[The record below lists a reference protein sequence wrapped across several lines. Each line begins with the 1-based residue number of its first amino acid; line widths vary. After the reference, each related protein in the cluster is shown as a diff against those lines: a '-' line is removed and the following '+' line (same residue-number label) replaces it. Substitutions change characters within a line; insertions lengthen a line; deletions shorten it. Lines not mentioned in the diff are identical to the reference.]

1 MHILERKSKSNHL
14 SFHLRK
20 LKKERE
26 IKPKGSRRKDMRVRA
41 DINEIKD
48 RKPTE
53 KTSKIKRW
61 FFEKINKTN
70 KPLGKL
76 RKRREDTKCYCQK

>member
-1 MHILERKSKSNHL
+1 
-14 SFHLRK
+14 
-20 LKKERE
+20 
-26 IKPKGSRRKDMRVRA
+26 MRVRA